1 MTPPR
6 RANPCKRWS
15 ALSGQKHDNPVYLV
29 CVRMRSNLSLPPAPH
44 RATISYL
51 AMSTSLS
58 TAASDQLY
66 FVWDSSRGKS
76 SGSAQTIISRRAV
89 TIILFVL
96 ALVTIN
102 FPSAIKKSTPE
113 MRPCLH
119 LANEF
124 LFYILLND
132 LLEQSK
138 NWSIHD
144 SWSRPLLSA
153 GSSII
158 SCPTST
164 TYSSS

>member
-1 MTPPR
+1 VT
-6 RANPCKRWS
+6 N
-15 ALSGQKHDNPVYLV
+15 Y
-29 CVRMRSNLSLPPAPH
+29 
-44 RATISYL
+44 
-51 AMSTSLS
+51 TSFGIVVEVNQ
-58 TAASDQLY
+58 A
-66 FVWDSSRGKS
+66 
-76 SGSAQTIISRRAV
+76 AQTIISRRAV

-138 NWSIHD
+138 NWSIHGLVRF
-144 SWSRPLLSA
+144 SVQAVQSSLVQLPLHTQVAKNAS
-153 GSSII
+153 SSIELSFQLVAKPI
-158 SCPTST
+158 EQKKQ
-164 TYSSS
+164 